1 MSRYLLDTNTVSY
14 VFRRQG
20 AAARHLAQQQ
30 VGTVFVSAVT
40 EAELRYGL
48 ARHPS
53 PRLEAAVREF
63 LLRVEVLPWTS
74 EVARTYGALRARLE
88 QQGIGVALHDLQ
100 IAAHA
105 MQQAMVLVSHD
116 RAFTRV
122 PGLRVEDWW

>member
-1 MSRYLLDTNTVSY
+1 MTCHLLDTNTVSY
-14 VFRRQG
+14 IFRGQG
-20 AAARHLAQQQ
+20 NAAHHLARCR

-53 PRLEAAVREF
+53 HRLETAVHEF

-74 EVARTYGALRARLE
+74 DVAQIYGTLRARLE
-88 QQGIGVALHDLQ
+88 TQGVGIALHDLQ

-105 MQQAMVLVSHD
+105 LQQEMVLVSHD
-116 RAFTRV
+116 AVFTRIR
-122 PGLRVEDWW
+122 GLKVDDWW